1 MGGEVWHSQQTF
13 TVCTANCWGELRVPS
28 RRRHLHLPLWWLSPV
43 CCLFISGVFAQAV
56 NALGLYSW
64 WKWLGASSRSQCCY
78 SVSPL
83 ASHMSRLCSVF
94 HMQQSELYICADFSY
109 YKCQNAFIQIALK
122 PVSQWPAPCSVQ
134 SLRTGYS
141 LPPGREALNICP
153 IFIQKKGT
161 AESSTVLL
169 IKRESSLR
177 CNLLKS
183 SATLWMSQFPSLD

>member
-78 SVSPL
+78 NVSPL

-122 PVSQWPAPCSVQ
+122 PNSLTVPCTLLCAVTKNRIFPAS
-134 SLRTGYS
+134 REGGFEY
-141 LPPGREALNICP
+141 LPHLYTEERDSWVKYCVAY
-153 IFIQKKGT
+153 K
-161 AESSTVLL
+161 
-169 IKRESSLR
+169 KREL
-177 CNLLKS
+177 
-183 SATLWMSQFPSLD
+183 P